1 MLQAET
7 EKRMQAASGKQKVP
21 ETHIEQP
28 LEENIN
34 RLTFEGEEARTITE
48 AIAILR

>member
-1 MLQAET
+1 MLV
-7 EKRMQAASGKQKVP
+7 ASGKQKVP

-34 RLTFEGEEARTITE
+34 RLTFEGEEARTVTE
-48 AIAILR
+48 AIALLR

>member
-1 MLQAET
+1 MFQAET
-7 EKRMQAASGKQKVP
+7 EKRTLAASGKQKVP

-34 RLTFEGEEARTITE
+34 RLRFEGEEARTITE
-48 AIAILR
+48 AISLLR